1 MNTET
6 TSIEP
11 TPLAPSL
18 LSAINRPIEAEHL
31 QAVLERI
38 EELKQG
44 PRPYLFQDWLD
55 EQYALHKNLKKFNG
69 HTSLEF
75 LYQQGSDIRK
85 PISPHAIS
93 VALAIGERWGW
104 DPHFQGC
111 FPDDSRDSRTVCGD
125 ETILE
130 WLTVH
135 RGTGSS
141 LPDNL
146 FWPITLDEFIVFDGQ
161 HQPPRDTEWLMAMI
175 IASGVNPWIMKR
187 PERRELALHNCIS
200 KGHHKIAAQLVALAG
215 APSLRELMEAP
226 FFYREEKNVSE
237 HVFSDLGFSFSN
249 KLPFVESTVWSMVQA
264 ACPGFRYTLEETAQL
279 PLNLFEKALNHNLL
293 PDIASNDLIEY
304 LENQLQ
310 KSRTYGAK
318 GLLERRELLQ
328 PQNTDVEEEQ
338 VRAVTQSILDGNVW
352 GGKIP
357 WMGLREQQGCGSAWL
372 CRKTRVE
379 GPWAGNWS
387 VFNAHVFW
395 AFCGAEHT
403 SNTYG
408 ATTLPWAEWLFEKR
422 PDTFF
427 QEATVEK
434 TYPELAQLLNEDL
447 ENGLPVAGLWTLV
460 LLGKHF
466 YDNDDPSFFPT
477 TAAPSQIHQ
486 PLIRVER
493 LASEAV
499 ALGIDNWQHFF
510 DQHREAA
517 VVASEW
523 LMTHAPAPQRE
534 KARTA
539 LQRVWGRCWKRYPSW
554 MEGHPELVTRLVRLL
569 SVGFQPDWTNLDEWS
584 ASKNPWT
591 EVLFSLRALFPCE
604 FQAEISHLSPFNLAY
619 ILALH
624 HPSEMEDAIE
634 WLEQAPSP
642 DPQMLSWVREWL
654 PDHGGLTP
662 QQRQDPKYPL
672 SQELICRLA
681 AAALE
686 HYYPETDRETVRERL

>member
-1 MNTET
+1 MD
-6 TSIEP
+6 P

-18 LSAINRPIEAEHL
+18 LSAINRPVEAEHL

-38 EELKQG
+38 GELKQG

-55 EQYALHKNLKKFNG
+55 DQVALHHNIKKLNG
-69 HTSLEF
+69 HTALEF

-104 DPHFQGC
+104 DPHFQGY
-111 FPDDSRDSRTVCGD
+111 FPDDSRNSPTVLED
-125 ETILE
+125 ESVLE

-141 LPDNL
+141 LSDNL
-146 FWPITLDEFIVFDGQ
+146 FWPITLDEFIVFDAQ

-226 FFYREEKNVSE
+226 FFYREDKSVSE
-237 HVFSDLGFSFSN
+237 YVFSDLGSSFSD
-249 KLPFVESTVWSMVQA
+249 KLPFVESTIWSMAQA
-264 ACPGFRYTLEETAQL
+264 AGSGFRYTLEETAQL
-279 PLNLFEKALNHNLL
+279 PLNLFAKAVNHNLL
-293 PDIASNDLIEY
+293 PDMASSALIEH
-304 LENQLQ
+304 LENRLQ
-310 KSRTYGAK
+310 QSRTYGAK

-328 PQNTDVEEEQ
+328 PQNTDVPEEQ
-338 VRAVTQSILDGNVW
+338 ARRVVQSILDGNAW
-352 GGKIP
+352 GGKLS
-357 WMGLREQQGCGSAWL
+357 WMGLSEQQGCGAAWL

-387 VFNAHVFW
+387 VFNAHVFRSV
-395 AFCGAEHT
+395 CGAEHT
-403 SNTYG
+403 GNTYG
-408 ATTLPWAEWLFEKR
+408 VSRLPWEVWLFDER

-427 QEATVEK
+427 REATVGD
-434 TYPELAQLLNEDL
+434 TCPELTQLLNEDL
-447 ENGLPVAGLWTLV
+447 ENGLPVAGLWTLA
-460 LLGKHF
+460 LLGKQF
-466 YDNDDPSFFPT
+466 YDDDKPSFFPT
-477 TAAPSQIHQ
+477 TAAPGQTHQ

-493 LASEAV
+493 LANEAV

-510 DQHREAA
+510 DQHRESA
-517 VVASEW
+517 VEASEW
-523 LMTHAPAPQRE
+523 LMAHAPASQRQ

-539 LQRVWGRCWKRYPSW
+539 LQQVWGRCWKRYPSW
-554 MEGHPELVTRLVRLL
+554 MRGHPELVTRLVRLL

-619 ILALH
+619 ILAMH

-634 WLEQAPSP
+634 WLEHATSP
-642 DPQMLSWVREWL
+642 DPHMLSWVREWL

-662 QQRQDPKYPL
+662 KERQDPKYPL
-672 SQELICRLA
+672 SQELISRLTA
-681 AAALE
+681 GVLKHQFPDATSD
-686 HYYPETDRETVRERL
+686 PNKQRL